1 MALNTYEYE
10 IAFECANT
18 GELKVVNKIY
28 TTNNK
33 SDANAGIRDYCAN
46 NKTMIAPIARRIK

>member
-1 MALNTYEYE
+1 MNTYEYE
-10 IAFECANT
+10 IAFKCANT
-18 GELKVVNKIY
+18 GKLKVANKIY

-33 SDANAGIRDYCAN
+33 EKANAGIRDYCAN